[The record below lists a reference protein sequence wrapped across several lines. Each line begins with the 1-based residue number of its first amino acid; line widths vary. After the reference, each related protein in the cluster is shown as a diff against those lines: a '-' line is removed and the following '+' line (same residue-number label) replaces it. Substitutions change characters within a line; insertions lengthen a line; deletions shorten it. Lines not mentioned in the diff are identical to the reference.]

1 MNRILV
7 VGGGIAGLGAARR
20 LARAGRRVL
29 VAEAKPTPGGNAFSI
44 DLDGIS
50 IDPAF
55 GIFGGP
61 TYPNFIRLLDEIGV
75 AYRPLAP
82 FDEYVA
88 RYHHGDHADGG
99 APSWNTVA
107 QIPYARHVVA
117 EMLRFVEQHAPRI
130 MATEDPNTSA
140 GEYFAR
146 HGFSKEFAAYAYLGG
161 FIVGY
166 GGHPAQEYLDYP
178 LRDFLEASFF
188 RGTGAPLLRLTHG
201 AGRYIARLVDTLEA
215 TGRVDVRCAA
225 PVVVIARDDQG
236 VTASVGGVTER
247 FDTMVMTAAPH
258 LALAALGDQ
267 ATDDERRTLGAFTFT
282 NDRIHAHR
290 DPSILPRV
298 RSEKSFAFLQLPRPH
313 ELENP
318 DWYAIATRRWSDN
331 DGSGADGYLTHD
343 YRATGRIAPQGG
355 RELTIPHV
363 RYDFRIMALRAQVA
377 TLQGRRR
384 TWFAGGHLRGWMRHE
399 DALVSG
405 YLAADAITGASA
417 EPILLRQELRPGT
430 DAAPLPLPAI
440 ASTLAR
446 FGDDALFTW
455 LDDHGEPVARLT
467 GRDLDRRSANVA
479 RELVARGVRPG
490 DRAMLA
496 YPPGLEFIVGLLGCL
511 RAGVVAVPAYP
522 PPPPGSPGM
531 DAFLATARDC
541 AASIAL
547 TSAEW
552 RPLSLLAGLR
562 ATVGAL
568 ARGRLDLSMLRWIVT
583 DRLDDAGS
591 ATKDGAPFEDVDRGA
606 DDVAILQYTS
616 GSTSTPRG
624 VMITHG
630 NLRHQL
636 EAVVGRGVGVT
647 ERSIG
652 VWWVPQYHDLG
663 LISGILASLYV
674 GAKAFIAS
682 PLSFLKDPSIWMRSA
697 SRFGAT
703 HTAAPDFAF
712 ALAVRARDAK
722 SERLDLSAMRVVMS
736 AGEPVRAAH
745 ADAFLDAFE
754 RVGLRRSAFF
764 PAYGLAEHTV
774 GVSLGGKKALHVDPD
789 ALGKGRV
796 EPGGHAVVG
805 CGLPAL
811 GVEVRVVDP
820 TTCVPCGPDEV
831 GELWVDSPSRAS
843 GYWGRPADSDAT
855 FRARLAGETHGRW
868 LRTGDQGFVRDG
880 EVFVTGRLKDLVIV
894 RGRNVYP
901 QDVEATV
908 ERVEPAVK
916 RGRVAAFGTR
926 RPGDEALV
934 VAAELRDP
942 RGETRGDPRADDL
955 QNRGREI
962 ARAVIET
969 HHVAPHE
976 IVFVAPGGVPKTTS
990 GKLRRGRARELWEKG
1005 ELRVVARWT
1014 QGAEDRLEPTDG
1026 ASADALDRST
1036 LGRLTRLVYERTRLR
1051 VGADA
1056 SIEQLGTLDSLAL
1069 VELLVAIQ
1077 HEFGLPPDWIGDVG
1091 GSSLTEIAAQ
1101 IEALSAR
1108 TADAAASSGA
1118 GATPGAMMRI
1128 RSGDPSSAS
1137 SASSA
1142 PAFVFGPLFLATNAA
1157 RALAAH
1163 LDGRRAVYTPSDA
1176 STPDDAVAF
1185 ARLAAAQIAEI
1196 AGNGP
1201 VILIGYSFGAVVA
1214 HLVARVLEERV
1225 LEERALEQRGVGRT
1239 RVFLLDPQMPGETAS
1254 LVTGRPTV
1262 DDLSRW
1268 FREAVEAQGASSSPS
1283 DETSNEATLDA
1294 YRRLVDPAASEASVR
1309 AYLEHR
1315 VEALASLHGTPAK
1328 ELGARRSTAEAVL
1341 FRATLPAPQ
1350 SVEGWL
1356 PLYAES
1362 KVVDVARTHFRM
1374 LDDAAHIGRTIE
1386 AHAADLDRP
1395 ASPAPAVRVGTDVS
1409 A

>member
-1 MNRILV
+1 MNRVLV

-29 VAEAKPTPGGNAFSI
+29 VAEAKATPGGNACSI

-88 RYHHGDHADGG
+88 RYHDGDHADGG

-201 AGRYIARLVDTLEA
+201 AGRYITRLVETLHA
-215 TGRVDVRCAA
+215 TGLVEVRCAA
-225 PVVVIARDDQG
+225 PVVVTARDDQG
-236 VTASVGGVTER
+236 VTASVGGVIER

-290 DPSILPRV
+290 DTSILPRV

-313 ELENP
+313 ELDKP
-318 DWYAIATRRWSDN
+318 DWYAVATRRWSDN

-343 YRATGRIAPQGG
+343 YRATGRIAPKGG

-363 RYDFRIMALRAQVA
+363 RYDFRIMALRARVA
-377 TLQGRRR
+377 ALQGRRC

-405 YLAADAITGASA
+405 YLAADAISGAST
-417 EPILLRQELRPGT
+417 EPILLRDELRSTPV

-440 ASTLAR
+440 AATLAR

-455 LDDHGEPVARLT
+455 LDDHGEPVDRLT

-479 RELVARGVRPG
+479 RELVARGVQPG

-496 YPPGLEFIVGLLGCL
+496 YPPGLEFIVGLLGCM

-547 TSAEW
+547 TSAAW

-568 ARGRLDLSMLRWIVT
+568 ARGRVDLSMLRWIVT
-583 DRLDDAGS
+583 DRLDDGPS
-591 ATKDGAPFEDVDRGA
+591 FEDVDRAA

-636 EAVVGRGVGVT
+636 DTVVGRGVGVT
-647 ERSIG
+647 PRSIG

-682 PLSFLKDPSIWMRSA
+682 PLSFLKDPSMWMRSA

-712 ALAVRARDAK
+712 ALAVRARDVH
-722 SERLDLSAMRVVMS
+722 SQRLDLSAMRVVMS

-745 ADAFLDAFE
+745 ADAFLAAFE
-754 RVGLRRSAFF
+754 GAGLRRSAFF

-774 GVSLGGKKALHVDPD
+774 GVSLGGKKALHVDMD
-789 ALGKGRV
+789 ALGRGRV
-796 EPGGHAVVG
+796 EAGGHAVVG

-820 TTCVPCGPDEV
+820 KTCVPCGPDEV

-843 GYWGRPADSDAT
+843 GYWGKPVDSDAT
-855 FRARLAGETHGRW
+855 FRARLAGEAEGRW

-901 QDVEATV
+901 ADVEATV

-926 RPGDEALV
+926 RTGEESLV
-934 VAAELRDP
+934 VAAELRDA
-942 RGETRGDPRADDL
+942 RADDL
-955 QNRGREI
+955 QNRGREV
-962 ARAVIET
+962 ARAVIEA

-1014 QGAEDRLEPTDG
+1014 QGAEDRLEPTDIVD
-1026 ASADALDRST
+1026 SLDRST

-1108 TADAAASSGA
+1108 TAGAASAASAASAA
-1118 GATPGAMMRI
+1118 GAAPGAMVRI
-1128 RSGDPSSAS
+1128 RGGDERAPRAP
-1137 SASSA
+1137 A
-1142 PAFVFGPLFLATNAA
+1142 PAFVFGPLFLATSAA
-1157 RALAAH
+1157 RALSAH

-1176 STPDDAVAF
+1176 STPHDAVAF
-1185 ARLAAAQIAEI
+1185 ARLAAAEVAEI
-1196 AGNGP
+1196 AGKGP
-1201 VILIGYSFGAVVA
+1201 AILIGYSFGAVVA

-1225 LEERALEQRGVGRT
+1225 LEGREAAGRT

-1254 LVTGRPTV
+1254 LVTGRPTL
-1262 DDLSRW
+1262 DDVSRW
-1268 FREAVEAQGASSSPS
+1268 FSAAVEAEGASASAS
-1283 DETSNEATLDA
+1283 DEATLDA
-1294 YRRLVDPAASEASVR
+1294 YRRLVDPSASEASLR
-1309 AYLEHR
+1309 AYLEQR
-1315 VEALASLHGTPAK
+1315 VEALASLHGAAAK
-1328 ELGARRSTAEAVL
+1328 ELGARRSTSGAVL

-1350 SVEGWL
+1350 SVDGWL
-1356 PLYAES
+1356 PLYARS
-1362 KVVDVARTHFRM
+1362 AVVDVARTHFRM
-1374 LDDAAHIGRTIE
+1374 LDAAAHIGRTIE
-1386 AHAADLDRP
+1386 SHAADIDRLDRLEP
-1395 ASPAPAVRVGTDVS
+1395 VAPGVPGVS